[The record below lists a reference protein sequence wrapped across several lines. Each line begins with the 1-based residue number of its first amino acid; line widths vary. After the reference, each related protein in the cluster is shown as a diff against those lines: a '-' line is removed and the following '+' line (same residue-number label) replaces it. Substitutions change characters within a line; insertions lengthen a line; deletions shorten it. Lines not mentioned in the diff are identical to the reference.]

1 MSGTSDPSAGIVV
14 SGGVT
19 FVETADLVAAALVV
33 GVAVQRIEAAL
44 VETRRAHGLVSGLV
58 SGPSSSVRWVDGT
71 AACFA
76 GASSLRGAPG
86 AWVPVPAEVVT
97 ARAVLLEEI
106 VALTDALVSAEGML
120 QELIDR
126 LRKAAGIYEEG
137 ETGAEAALSWLAS
150 VPGGGIGVL
159 VGMGIVDT
167 VKGVATGQGFQPWR
181 LLTGSGAYH
190 DEIVRGA
197 SVGIGLLN
205 PLPDVP
211 GRSSVGQAAGV
222 LRGVSQAY
230 RGLFAPDVTTTEL
243 TGDAL
248 PAGFAKPAAHSA
260 EALLSGIDV
269 VYGKGND
276 LPDSVVSV
284 EKYVGADDRATW
296 VVTVPGTQL
305 LNSTTPFSM
314 TSNFDLVQG
323 ADADSTAF
331 VLEAMRQAEIP
342 AGEEVVIVGH
352 SQGGMV
358 AMAVATAAT
367 GSVAGAA
374 TAATG
379 ATGAPGGA
387 ARYDVR
393 HVLTAGAPVGGAALP
408 AGVRGTHVEIEQE
421 GVSQLDGA
429 DNPVGR
435 DRVTVRADL
444 EAQGAPGT
452 GGKVPHGV
460 PFHVEVL
467 GRAREVGQPGL
478 ADNLAAIDEAVS
490 GERVEA
496 RYFRGALELD
506 PAAVARSV
514 TPLGTAG
521 RAFDGLRDMQ
531 GGSG

>member
-1 MSGTSDPSAGIVV
+1 MSGTSDPTAGIVV

-33 GVAVQRIEAAL
+33 GVAAQRVEAAL
-44 VETRRAHGLVSGLV
+44 VGARRAHGLVSGLL

-71 AACFA
+71 AACYA
-76 GASSLRGAPG
+76 GQSLLRGMPGSWAP
-86 AWVPVPAEVVT
+86 VPVEVLA
-97 ARAVLLEEI
+97 ARAALLDEI
-106 VALTDALVSAEGML
+106 VALTEALVSVEGML
-120 QELIDR
+120 QGLVDR
-126 LRKAAGIYEEG
+126 LRNAAGIYEEG
-137 ETGAEAALSWLAS
+137 ESGTEALLSWLAR
-150 VPGGGIGVL
+150 VPVAGVGVF
-159 VGMGIVDT
+159 VGMGIVS
-167 VKGVATGQGFQPWR
+167 VRNGLATGQGFQPAR

-190 DEIVRGA
+190 DEIVQGA
-197 SVGIGLLN
+197 SVGIGLL
-205 PLPDVP
+205 VP
-211 GRSSVGQAAGV
+211 GAALTGQSSVGRAAGA
-222 LRGVSQAY
+222 LRGVSQPY

-248 PAGFAKPAAHSA
+248 PVGFAKPVAHSA

-284 EKYVGADDRATW
+284 ERYVGADDRATW

-305 LNSTTPFSM
+305 GNSTTPFSM

-342 AGEEVVIVGH
+342 AGEEVLIVGH

-358 AMAVATAAT
+358 AMAVATAVT
-367 GSVAGAA
+367 GTAAGA
-374 TAATG
+374 G

-393 HVLTAGAPVGGAALP
+393 HVLTAGAPVGGATLP

-421 GVSQLDGA
+421 GVSQLDGT

-478 ADNLAAIDEAVS
+478 ADNLAAIDDAVS

-514 TPLGTAG
+514 TPLGAVE
-521 RAFDGLRDMQ
+521 RLVEGLERSR
-531 GGSG
+531 SG